1 MEIID
6 LLSILLIEIVIGVI
20 IMNENS
26 RKYFRIIMAI
36 VWIVAGAVF
45 AFTSNFINAIL
56 FVAVGIIFGLNA
68 FKSGKKE

>member
-6 LLSILLIEIVIGVI
+6 VLSILLIEIVIGVI

-45 AFTSNFINAIL
+45 AFSSNFINAIL
-56 FVAVGIIFGLNA
+56 FVAVGILFGLSA